1 MNVLVASDS
10 FKGSLSSIEVG
21 ECVKKG
27 ILRAIPDAEV
37 VISPMADGGEGTIDA
52 LLHDSEGWKVEVEVH
67 GPLMDKILTQYAVMK
82 DHIVFIECAK
92 SSGLPLVPLEL
103 RNPMVTNTYG
113 FGEQIKDAI
122 GKGYRH
128 FILSLGGSATND
140 GGIGMLQALGWE
152 FFDDKGALLYHEGN
166 PLLKVASISDGNVL
180 PEIEECTFIAA
191 SDVTHPFFGP
201 NGAAHIFAKQKG
213 ANERQILEL
222 DAALSR
228 FADLIETSYGVRV
241 QEIAGAGA
249 AGGLGGAIVGPL
261 KGSIQSGVELVM
273 EVTAI
278 KEKIKSADVLI
289 TGEGSLD
296 NQSIMGKV
304 PFGIAKLAKE
314 YGKPVIGIAGRIDTD
329 LKEVNNYFNG
339 VFSIQTECRSL
350 EEALDPHVS
359 RLQLEITAEQITRV
373 MMLKGEMSF

>member
-21 ECVKKG
+21 ECIKKG

-37 VISPMADGGEGTIDA
+37 IISPMADGGEGTIDV

-67 GPLMDKILTQYAVMK
+67 GPLMDKIPTQYAVMK
-82 DHIVFIECAK
+82 GHIVFIECAK
-92 SSGLPLVPLEL
+92 SSGLPLVPLEF

-152 FFDDKGALLYHEGN
+152 FFDDKGALLNNEGN
-166 PLLKVASISDGNVL
+166 PLLKVASISDVNVL
-180 PEIEECTFIAA
+180 PEIGECTFIAA
-191 SDVTHPFFGP
+191 SDVTNPFFGP
-201 NGAAHIFAKQKG
+201 NGAAHIFARQKG

-222 DAALSR
+222 DAALIR
-228 FADLIETSYGVRV
+228 FADLIETYYGVSV

-261 KGSIQSGVELVM
+261 KGAIQSGVELVM
-273 EVTAI
+273 ELTAI

-329 LKEVNNYFNG
+329 LKELNNYFNG

-350 EEALDPHVS
+350 EEALDSHVS

-373 MMLKGEMSF
+373 MMIKG

>member
-21 ECVKKG
+21 ECIKKG

-37 VISPMADGGEGTIDA
+37 IISPMADGGEGTIDV

-67 GPLMDKILTQYAVMK
+67 GPLMDKIPTQYAVMK

-92 SSGLPLVPLEL
+92 SSGLPLVPLEF

-152 FFDDKGALLYHEGN
+152 FFDDKGALLNNEGN
-166 PLLKVASISDGNVL
+166 PLLKVASISDVNVL
-180 PEIEECTFIAA
+180 PEIGECTFIAA
-191 SDVTHPFFGP
+191 SDVTNPFFGP
-201 NGAAHIFAKQKG
+201 NGAAHIFARQKG

-222 DAALSR
+222 DAALIR
-228 FADLIETSYGVRV
+228 FADLIETYYGVSV

-261 KGSIQSGVELVM
+261 KGAIQSGVELVM
-273 EVTAI
+273 ELTAI

-329 LKEVNNYFNG
+329 LKELNNYFNG
-339 VFSIQTECRSL
+339 VFSIQTECRTL
-350 EEALDPHVS
+350 EEALDPRVS
-359 RLQLEITAEQITRV
+359 RFQLEITAEQITRV
-373 MMLKGEMSF
+373 MKLKG